1 MTARHHTLA
10 VMEAIR
16 QAERDGIVSSNRVR
30 PLIPEW
36 VPSRAVGQ
44 VYSQLRRQGVLEH
57 DGYEPSTDEKGR
69 NAGKLV
75 PLYRLRKPL
84 TAVDATPPTQTRAEA
99 ATSPRTAL
107 SASYGPC
114 CLCRGWTVRYGPL
127 GRPICQACEAT
138 R

>member
-1 MTARHHTLA
+1 MTARHHQAA
-10 VMEAIR
+10 VVDAIR
-16 QAERDGIVSSNRVR
+16 RAARDGIVSSNRVR

-44 VYSQLRRQGVLEH
+44 VYSALRRQGVLEH
-57 DGYEPSTDEKGR
+57 DGYEKSTDERGR

-84 TAVDATPPTQTRAEA
+84 TPCEPQPPARTRVEA
-99 ATSPRTAL
+99 ATSPVRAL

-127 GRPICQACEAT
+127 GKPICEACEAS